1 MTIDYQR
8 TLLQVLIILIF
19 VGVKYLCGRF
29 MQGKK
34 HVTLWWALTAVLFW
48 LLAGWNFGL
57 YWIAYP
63 VAVWMIL
70 ALALVVIQ
78 LVHNHEFLYRRYWPP
93 FWHGSAWLAIISFGA
108 SIFAGSLPL
117 V

>member
-19 VGVKYLCGRF
+19 IGVKYLCGRF
-29 MQGKK
+29 MQRKK

-57 YWIAYP
+57 
-63 VAVWMIL
+63 
-70 ALALVVIQ
+70 
-78 LVHNHEFLYRRYWPP
+78 
-93 FWHGSAWLAIISFGA
+93 
-108 SIFAGSLPL
+108 
-117 V
+117 

>member
-19 VGVKYLCGRF
+19 IGVKYLCGRF
-29 MQGKK
+29 MQRKK

-48 LLAGWNFGL
+48 LLDGWNFGL

-63 VAVWMIL
+63 VAVWMVL
-70 ALALVVIQ
+70 ALALIVIQ

-93 FWHGSAWLAIISFGA
+93 FWRGSAWLAIISFGA